1 MIGFKRVY
9 APVKISDMVFHTK
22 LGFVNHSMAASDSGK
37 HWAGKVWTAKTFR
50 QQKRGFECAF
60 C

>member
-1 MIGFKRVY
+1 MFGFKWVY

-22 LGFVNHSMAASDSGK
+22 LGFVNHSVAACDSGK
-37 HWAGKVWTAKTFR
+37 HWAGMDRTAKASGSR
-50 QQKRGFECAF
+50 KGDFECAF

>member
-22 LGFVNHSMAASDSGK
+22 LGFVNHSMAASDSVALGRYGLDREDVPAAEK
-37 HWAGKVWTAKTFR
+37 GI
-50 QQKRGFECAF
+50 
-60 C
+60 